1 MRSVRGFVTA
11 VQEGRFR
18 LVAED
23 GSVVPFVLSHR
34 AAAEPQDLPRLQA
47 SGSCIC
53 VKYTT
58 ARHLIAAVAH
68 RIDIEERQA

>member
-34 AAAEPQDLPRLQA
+34 AAAEPQDLPQLQA
-47 SGSCIC
+47 TGAW
-53 VKYTT
+53 VRVAYT
-58 ARHLIAAVAH
+58 AAPNLIAAVAH
-68 RIDIEERQA
+68 RIDIEEKQA